1 MNAIIREGG
10 CDIMT
15 TNDGWSIAESTTR
28 RNTGSGQGAV
38 GTIWIATAKSAST
51 VCGEDDVTGRRGWST
66 YRACI
71 GDGDCAGGGGIGNNK
86 DEWTVTADGGGGGPS
101 VCNDVEGSASAAVMC

>member
-1 MNAIIREGG
+1 
-10 CDIMT
+10 MT

-51 VCGEDDVTGRRGWST
+51 VCGEDDVTGRRDWGTS
-66 YRACI
+66 RASI
-71 GDGDCAGGGGIGNNK
+71 RNGDGASGSRIRDNK

-101 VCNDVEGSASAAVMC
+101 FCNDVEGSTGAAVVC